1 MQREAFIP
9 IVEFE
14 HENPSVPKNE
24 RPVCILTVDF
34 NGKEAFHK
42 RLDVFIIPNSLYQ
55 WSNIIYAN

>member
-55 WSNIIYAN
+55 